1 MTNKQK
7 VSFRVL
13 DDAEEELTLIFSF
26 LNSKNTISSLPGP
39 YHNVYDIQKSFKLRF
54 DSITFEEDI
63 NMFPVSPG
71 NSRYSYVPRPIL
83 KGSKGRNQQQGGQ
96 QHQYHLSSSQQQQQQ
111 PPPFLS
117 QQQNDPLSSSLRR
130 SNDFLSEE
138 KTTSSSS
145 NSFNNSM
152 KHSYDEPTRTSSST
166 ADDLYRY
173 VGLADSKA
181 TPASLNESSMKIR
194 DDKKSSID
202 NIPHPSSESQWED
215 DRKHPKDNSNTA
227 HAGMSAEERLRK
239 LMADMQR
246 QNHFPEHLKPE
257 NHRSTSQAH
266 HHQQQ
271 QPQQAKEA
279 FEDPYY
285 HSNPAISLHDL
296 ANMPVQTSIPSSGK
310 QQPQKSEDPAFFR
323 RSYEG
328 GSSNRGDRDYH
339 GKNSEISIVDLEKD
353 DILMKSDPLAAFD
366 IPISKTNPS
375 SSSAGNKGPIRARH
389 DILANSSKLPSSSS
403 SGSSSSNPNR
413 SSLTKQA
420 WTSTVPSQ
428 PSSMNRPPSPSS
440 ARPSSPNMGRGV
452 PSSNSSVGSVGSGSG
467 KDNMI
472 VGSGTTTSQKVYR
485 YVSVLLFLYF
495 YSFLLYF
502 FCLGMEVQHPIQD
515 QHSEDQMLLNHHL
528 DNKFQDHQILV

>member
-54 DSITFEEDI
+54 DNITFEEDV
-63 NMFPVSPG
+63 NMFPVSPV

-83 KGSKGRNQQQGGQ
+83 KGSKGTNQPGQ
-96 QHQYHLSSSQQQQQQ
+96 QHQYHLSHQQQQQQQQ
-111 PPPFLS
+111 PQPPFLS
-117 QQQNDPLSSSLRR
+117 QQNDPLSSSLRR
-130 SNDFLSEE
+130 SKEFASEE
-138 KTTSSSS
+138 KTTSSTS

-181 TPASLNESSMKIR
+181 TPSVNESSMKIR
-194 DDKKSSID
+194 DEKKSTID

-215 DRKHPKDNSNTA
+215 DRKHPKDLSNA

-257 NHRSTSQAH
+257 NHRTSGQSH

-271 QPQQAKEA
+271 QPQQSKET
-279 FEDPYY
+279 FDDPYY

-296 ANMPVQTSIPSSGK
+296 AKMPVQTSIPSSSSSGK
-310 QQPQKSEDPAFFR
+310 SQSQKSEDPAFFR

-328 GSSNRGDRDYH
+328 GSSSSNRGERDRDNYH
-339 GKNSEISIVDLEKD
+339 GKNSDISLVDFEKED
-353 DILMKSDPLAAFD
+353 SLMKSDPLAAFD

-375 SSSAGNKGPIRARH
+375 SSSSAGNKGPIRARH
-389 DILANSSKLPSSSS
+389 DILANSLKNSTLGPSSSS
-403 SGSSSSNPNR
+403 AGSSSSNPNR

-420 WTSTVPSQ
+420 WSSTVPSQ

-440 ARPSSPNMGRGV
+440 ARPSSPNMGRG

-467 KDNMI
+467 KDNLI

-485 YVSVLLFLYF
+485 YGR
-495 YSFLLYF
+495 
-502 FCLGMEVQHPIQD
+502 CLVF
-515 QHSEDQMLLNHHL
+515 HS
-528 DNKFQDHQILV
+528 LVDAF